1 MQFRHL
7 KPGDFFRFRAQLGRD
22 WRDQA
27 MYRKAGE
34 RTYHRANKILPIY
47 TVEAPTLPVIPEGS
61 DAMPVEAPKAP
72 DGAPEALCHRRAA
85 PVPEAFS

>member
-7 KPGDFFRFRAQLGRD
+7 KPGDFFRFRAQVGHD

-34 RTYHRANKILPIY
+34 RLYHRAGKIVPMF
-47 TVEAPTLPVIPEGS
+47 TVESTTLLVTPEGS
-61 DAMPVEAPKAP
+61 DAMYRGSMLECETGNEAENQLQPA
-72 DGAPEALCHRRAA
+72 
-85 PVPEAFS
+85 